1 MQMHGRLEGSDLKL
15 KPANMGTG
23 EAKISGFDEF
33 TTAGIIFSGPGAFSP
48 EPKLIAI
55 ELFRRP

>member
-1 MQMHGRLEGSDLKL
+1 MHGRLEGSDLKL

-33 TTAGIIFSGPGAFSP
+33 TRPASYLAVRG
-48 EPKLIAI
+48 
-55 ELFRRP
+55 LFRRSRN

>member
-1 MQMHGRLEGSDLKL
+1 MHGQLEGSDLKL

-33 TTAGIIFSGPGAFSP
+33 TRSVSYLAAAAGA
-48 EPKLIAI
+48 
-55 ELFRRP
+55 LFPRPN